1 MARSSIR
8 DSGRIFDACTM
19 AESRPASTHSCRNT
33 ELSTCRAAGLRPKDT
48 FDNPRIVDTP
58 GSSDLIERMPSIVS
72 TPSSRLSSIPV
83 DSGSAN
89 ASNMRSSGAS
99 P

>member
-19 AESRPASTHSCRNT
+19 AESSPASTHSWRNT
-33 ELSTCRAAGLRPKDT
+33 ELSTWRAAGLRPNDT
-48 FDNPRIVDTP
+48 FESPRIVDTP
-58 GSSDLIERMPSIVS
+58 GSSVLMERMPSMVS
-72 TPSSRLSSIPV
+72 IPSHRLSSMPV
-83 DSGSAN
+83 DSGN
-89 ASNMRSSGAS
+89 ASASNRRSSGAS